1 MSRAVRLKDLEI
13 HNFKGIRNL
22 AIKFNSGQTEITG
35 RNASGKTTIADA
47 FAWLLWGL
55 NSDDQ
60 QTTKF
65 GIKPNDAEGKPQLDL
80 NTEVEGKIE
89 VLDKSTG
96 EIQETKLKRRWVS
109 VFRTKNGE
117 VEKEFVKNKGEY
129 FIDDVPVKESEYK
142 TAVEAILPP
151 NIFRTITNP
160 YHFPKLHWSDKR
172 EILLQMAGDISIKET
187 ASRTP
192 EFEKFLD
199 ELSGK
204 SLEAF
209 LKQTNADIARIN
221 TELAQIPV
229 RIDEIKHNQPEAQ
242 DWTKL
247 EEELKRLTQKKAVTE
262 GILQK
267 DLKAIES
274 INQQAQLFLEK
285 KASLQKA
292 QAEALAEA
300 RMKALEEANE
310 VNQARRALEMELQKA
325 ESELRMAREKEQNK
339 INELQY
345 AIRLKKEKIER
356 LKNRQNELRDQ
367 WWAEHNKKYPEP
379 EALICPLTNKECED
393 AHACHE
399 HASNYRQSREIFEGA
414 KEETKNEITKKGQQ
428 LETSINIEKG
438 EIEKAQQEIEESLRL
453 LNDIKTTEK
462 IEKIKF
468 QLSTTPAE
476 IQPQEINP
484 EDLPKWK
491 ELQEEIDKIQKEAN
505 GMPDAIDTYT
515 PEVQQNLR
523 EDINNTNKQIK
534 EITDKLADKETI
546 ARGERRIADLERAE
560 KELLQQRANLQ
571 KKQAMAER
579 LTKAHMTEVEER
591 VNKLFEF
598 VHFQMFEPTATTG
611 DEKPNCVMWVDNVKY
626 EDKNKAGKINAGLDV
641 INTLCRHYG
650 INAPIFIDNAE
661 SVNEFIPTESQIVLL
676 KVSEDELKIK

>member
-1 MSRAVRLKDLEI
+1 MSKAVTLKDLEI

-65 GIKPNDAEGKPQLDL
+65 GIKPNDAEGKPQLEL

-89 VLDKSTG
+89 VLDKATG

-160 YHFPKLHWSDKR
+160 YHFPKLHWTDKR

-229 RIDEIKHNQPEAQ
+229 RIDEIKHNQPESH
-242 DWTKL
+242 DWTNIDQEIKGL
-247 EEELKRLTQKKAVTE
+247 EEKREMLEGLIYKDNKATE
-262 GILQK
+262 R
-267 DLKAIES
+267 
-274 INQQAQLFLEK
+274 INQKAQFFLEK

-310 VNQARRALEMELQKA
+310 VNQARRTLEMELQKA
-325 ESELRMAREKEQNK
+325 ESELRMAREKEQSK

-345 AIRLKKEKIER
+345 AIRLKEEKIER
-356 LKNRQNELRDQ
+356 LKKRQNELRDQ

-414 KEETKNEITKKGQQ
+414 KEEVKNEITKKGQQ

-476 IQPQEINP
+476 IKPQEINP

-491 ELQEEIDKIQKEAN
+491 ELQEEIDKIQKEASE
-505 GMPDAIDTYT
+505 MPTTSKEGPD
-515 PEVQQNLR
+515 PESLR
-523 EDINNTNKQIK
+523 KHLNETIKRIK
-534 EITDKLADKETI
+534 ELQDQQTDKETI

-571 KKQAMAER
+571 RKQAVAER

-598 VHFQMFEPTATTG
+598 VRFQMFEPTATTG